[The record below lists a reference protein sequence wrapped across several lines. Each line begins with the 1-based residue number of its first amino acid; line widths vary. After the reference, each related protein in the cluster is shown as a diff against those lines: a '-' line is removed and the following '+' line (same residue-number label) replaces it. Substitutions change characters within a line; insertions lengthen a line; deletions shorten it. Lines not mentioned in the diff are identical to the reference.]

1 MALLNG
7 IANLPNLLSCFRF
20 IAAPLLLG
28 LGWHGYPRAYV
39 AVLLLSFVSDALDGF
54 LARWF
59 HQESELGSML
69 DTAADVV
76 IYITIPISAW
86 WLWPELLRQEAPFV
100 TLVIASYSVPALFGL
115 LKFRSLTSYHTWAVK
130 LAAAAAGGTAL
141 VMFAGGPTWPF
152 RLATPLCVPAAL
164 EQIAITLVLPESWSD
179 VCGSGASAAGPTSSA
194 RRSS

>member
-1 MALLNG
+1 MAGWNG

-20 IAAPLLLG
+20 LAAPLLLY
-28 LGWHGYPRAYV
+28 LAWHGYPRAYV
-39 AVLLLSFVSDALDGF
+39 AVLVLSFVSDALDGF

-100 TLVIASYSVPALFGL
+100 ILVIASYSVPALFGL
-115 LKFRSLTSYHTWAVK
+115 LKFRALTSYHTWAVK
-130 LAAAAAGGTAL
+130 LAAAAAGGAAL

-152 RLATPLCVPAAL
+152 RLATPLCVLAAL

-179 VCGSGASAAGPTSSA
+179 VRSLWHVLRQLGSA
-194 RRSS
+194 R